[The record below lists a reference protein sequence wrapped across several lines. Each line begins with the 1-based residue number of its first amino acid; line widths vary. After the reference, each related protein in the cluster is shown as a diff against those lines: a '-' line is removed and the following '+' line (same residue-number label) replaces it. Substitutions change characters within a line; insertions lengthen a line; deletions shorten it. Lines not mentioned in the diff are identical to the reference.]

1 MMLKGIDPLLG
12 PELLCALRAMGHG
25 DEIAIVDAN
34 YPAQAHARRCLR
46 ADGHS
51 ATTMLEAILTVFPL
65 DRMVEA
71 AAFRPVPP
79 DRPAHAIH
87 NEFDEIVAVY
97 EPGLPV
103 APLMGESFYDRV
115 KSAYLILATGERRLY
130 GNIVLRK
137 GVIETD
143 VDACAGAAKK
153 GRQSRQ
159 IERLAQ

>member
-34 YPAQAHARRCLR
+34 YPAQAHAKRCLR

-51 ATTMLEAILTVFPL
+51 ATAMLEAILSVLSL
-65 DRMVEA
+65 DRMVES

-87 NEFDEIVAVY
+87 NEFDEIVAAY

-103 APLMGESFYDRV
+103 APLLGQSFYDRV

-130 GNIVLRK
+130 GNIILRK
-137 GVIETD
+137 GVIED
-143 VDACAGAAKK
+143 DEEGRAGATKK
-153 GRQSRQ
+153 GRHHRQ